1 MDRPTFPPCSLKS
14 CIHGTYN
21 LSADTLASSR
31 RKIISSA
38 DLDLPSL
45 RHCRHVAIVVTSPLS
60 SRRHCRHVA
69 IVDVTTVVTTTLS
82 SCRHCRHVAT
92 VVTSPLSSPRHCR
105 HVASIVTSPLSSRR
119 LYRLLATVV
128 TSSFLRVPRQVCRRQ
143 FGAID

>member
-45 RHCRHVAIVVTSPLS
+45 RHCRDVAIVVTSPLS

-69 IVDVTTVVTTTLS
+69 TVVMSPLS
-82 SCRHCRHVAT
+82 SRRHCRHVAT
-92 VVTSPLSSPRHCR
+92 VVTSPLSS
-105 HVASIVTSPLSSRR
+105 RR
-119 LYRLLATVV
+119 LYRHLATVV

-143 FGAID
+143 FWAIDDNIDDNIDGYRRQFWAID

>member
-69 IVDVTTVVTTTLS
+69 IVVTSPLS
-82 SCRHCRHVAT
+82 SRRHCRHLAT

-105 HVASIVTSPLSSRR
+105 HVASIVTSPLSSRH
-119 LYRLLATVV
+119 L
-128 TSSFLRVPRQVCRRQ
+128 FCVCRVRCADDN
-143 FGAID
+143 FGL